1 MMLWL
6 IFQTV
11 LFESG
16 AFYLLTK
23 PELSLAMWSAFGISH
38 VVACLSFTGCC
49 WQVLP
54 ERYKTPKAGA
64 LSFLFFVPFSL
75 PVLGMTGLT
84 LTLLAVVKFPK
95 KSVSVTW
102 KKAENI
108 ALPLAVDSLQQ
119 SNYGA
124 GALREILLFSP
135 LSDRRVL
142 AVSAI
147 QHLSV
152 KQSVPLL
159 QLALKDLSDDVRLLA
174 YASLEKIEYQINE
187 NLERLKNKFTFQ
199 KSANRAYE
207 IAQQYWELCYL
218 GLADGVLR
226 RHYLREARSYLEQA
240 VAIDPM
246 AQVYLLLGRVLI
258 AENEPHSAIGPLEK
272 ALSGGLR
279 MKQVAPYLAEAAFI
293 AKDYENV
300 RKYMGFLSN
309 TDNENL
315 RQLKEYW
322 LEQTS

>member
-1 MMLWL
+1 MPWL
-6 IFQTV
+6 IFQTI
-11 LFESG
+11 LLESG

-23 PELSLAMWSAFGISH
+23 PELSITMWSVFVIGH
-38 VVACLSFTGCC
+38 LLACASFTRCC

-54 ERYKTPKAGA
+54 EKYKTPETGAKA
-64 LSFLFFVPFSL
+64 FLFFVPFAL
-75 PVLGMTGLT
+75 PVLGMAGLSLT
-84 LTLLAVVKFPK
+84 LMAVARFPK
-95 KSVSVTW
+95 NDVKVTW
-102 KKAENI
+102 KKADTI
-108 ALPLAVDSLQQ
+108 SLPLAAESVQQ
-119 SNYGA
+119 STYGA
-124 GALREILLFSP
+124 GALREILLFNP
-135 LSDRRVL
+135 LPERRVL

-187 NLERLKNKFTFQ
+187 NLEQLKRRYQTQ
-199 KSANRAYE
+199 LSADRAYE

-240 VAIDPM
+240 CDIQPM
-246 AQVYLLLGRVLI
+246 AQIYLLLGRVFI
-258 AENEPHSAIGPLEK
+258 AENEPTSAIAPLEL
-272 ALSGGLR
+272 ALAGGLR

-293 AKDYENV
+293 AKDYDKV
-300 RKYMGFLSN
+300 RNYLGFL
-309 TDNENL
+309 TKTENENL